1 MWCNYVK
8 LSLGINIKKLQ
19 TKFVSL
25 RDVKKGDSSTLIKT
39 NYFVY
44 KTSNINKAFSAYSIC
59 FIAYFAI
66 PWDWRKWK
74 MKGNLSYLAINN
86 NNNNNNNDNNNKF
99 ITYIA
104 QITHG
109 QMRLTYKGILTIKNY
124 MIKIYK
130 ISKKLV

>member
-1 MWCNYVK
+1 MK

-25 RDVKKGDSSTLIKT
+25 RDVKKGDSSTLGQIILST
-39 NYFVY
+39 

-59 FIAYFAI
+59 FIVYFVI
-66 PWDWRKWK
+66 PWDCGKGK
-74 MKGNLSYLAINN
+74 MKWNLPYLAINN
-86 NNNNNNNDNNNKF
+86 NNNNNKSKNDNNNKF

-104 QITHG
+104 QITHD
-109 QMRLTYKGILTIKNY
+109 QMRMTYKGILTIKNY